1 MRHVLLILQLIS
13 VLLLQSMASSAKAD
27 LRIRHICRIKGQ
39 EENTLEGFGLVV
51 GLKGTGDSDAAPTLR
66 ALARLLQSYGNNIAR
81 GPKGEDVLSELKN
94 ATNVALVVVTANV
107 PAEGGRQGSKL
118 NCSVKALG
126 AKSLEGGYLVS
137 TALKGPLPNSPQVF
151 AFAQG
156 SLTIEDPSRPT
167 SGIVQDGCQL
177 EEDFN
182 NLFVKDDK
190 FTLVINRNHASFAN
204 AQEIA
209 QTINNIKSL
218 QDGRSPGAF
227 QGAAAGTTSDRRVSA
242 IDFKWARAI
251 DPVNVEV
258 LIPEYDRVNPVSFLG
273 MILDEPLVNRN
284 SDARVVINERT
295 GVIVVGADVEIGP
308 VVVKHKGFVIETVGL
323 PSRVPSWAT
332 LDATGTTAA
341 SSKLKNLVDALNA
354 LKAPSDDIIE
364 VIKSLDT
371 SGNLYGHLIF
381 E

>member
-1 MRHVLLILQLIS
+1 MRHVLLILLVIS
-13 VLLLQSMASSAKAD
+13 ALLSMASSARAD
-27 LRIRHICRIKGQ
+27 LRIRHICRVKGQ

-51 GLKGTGDSDAAPTLR
+51 GLKGTGDADTPPTQR
-66 ALARLLQSYGNNIAR
+66 ALAKMMQSFGNNIAR
-81 GPKGEDVLSELKN
+81 GPKGEDLLVELKN
-94 ATNVALVVVTANV
+94 VTNVALVVVTANV
-107 PAEGGRQGSKL
+107 PAAGGRQGSTL
-118 NCSVKALG
+118 NCSVKAIG
-126 AKSLEGGYLVS
+126 AKSLEGGYLIR
-137 TALKGPLPNSPQVF
+137 TPLKGPQPNSPQVF

-156 SLTIEDPSRPT
+156 HLTIEDPSRPT

-218 QDGRSPGAF
+218 QDGRSPGAVSNP
-227 QGAAAGTTSDRRVSA
+227 AVRTTSARKVSA
-242 IDFKWARAI
+242 IAPKWARAI

-258 LIPEYDRVNPVSFLG
+258 QIPDYDRANPVSFLG

-295 GVIVVGADVEIGP
+295 GVIVVGSDVEIGP

-323 PSRVPSWAT
+323 PSRVPAWAP